1 MTSSRRV
8 ACLLAGCGEGVVG
21 GMVAALVLPGLWRAE
36 IVELVHAAVGRIVLV
51 PRLVAHS
58 VFARATDRGVP
69 L

>member
-1 MTSSRRV
+1 M
-8 ACLLAGCGEGVVG
+8 
-21 GMVAALVLPGLWRAE
+21 AALVLPGLWRAE